1 MCQALPSSLPSSLP
15 SPPSHPIILYHLH
28 FTLSPLL
35 SFSLHRELG
44 LRNPIFQKTAC
55 YGHFG
60 RPEFTWEQPKKLVL
74 WITSFCN
81 SNWLILYS
89 SNKAKCVL
97 IGWLGVCSRLTSQV
111 TIQKLFTNCSVFEQ
125 FCSLTLCSRSNLSNA
140 EDNPTTVS
148 SKSWCTKLVC
158 MDSPCGLTICKQFH

>member
-1 MCQALPSSLPSSLP
+1 MCQALPSSLPPSLPSSLP
-15 SPPSHPIILYHLH
+15 PSLPPFLPPSHPIILYHLH
-28 FTLSPLL
+28 FALSPL

-125 FCSLTLCSRSNLSNA
+125 FCSLTLCRRSNLWNA
-140 EDNPTTVS
+140 KDNPTTVR
-148 SKSWCTKLVC
+148 
-158 MDSPCGLTICKQFH
+158 